1 MVEIDTVSDEARP
14 DGPKN
19 PPADSRK
26 ADSPR
31 RRRARREEIDQ
42 DDVPF
47 NAVARA
53 TPERTGVAIENA
65 RHCARIADD
74 NRGKDIVLLD
84 LREATSLVDF
94 FLIVTASSRRLSH
107 AIAEEIDAEMK
118 RRGEF
123 KLGMEG
129 SEEGRWVL
137 IDYGDF
143 VVHVF
148 SVEAREYYG
157 LEQIWGDAK
166 TLEWQDPDRPVRP
179 ASKTEVAPEQEPETS
194 ADDESL

>member
-1 MVEIDTVSDEARP
+1 MVEIDTVSDESSP
-14 DGPKN
+14 EGPGT
-19 PPADSRK
+19 PVAGAPK
-26 ADSPR
+26 AESQR

-47 NAVARA
+47 TAVARA
-53 TPERTGVAIENA
+53 TPEREAVALENV

-84 LREATSLVDF
+84 LRVATSLVDF
-94 FLIVTASSRRLSH
+94 FLLVTATSRRQSH

-129 SEEGRWVL
+129 SVEGRWVL

-148 SVEAREYYG
+148 SIEAREYYG

-166 TLEWQDPDRPVRP
+166 SIEWQDPDQPSRLARP
-179 ASKTEVAPEQEPETS
+179 TDVATDIDSEPS
-194 ADDESL
+194 V